1 MKRMIFICILFIVT
15 IIGCILEGRYVCK
28 TFLYL
33 EDRLYY
39 IKQQLQKNT
48 ENMNTEE
55 NIKLLKELHAEW
67 TEKKKVLKIFVW
79 HTNLKDV
86 EVGLSRIQSYTAEN
100 DFTEAYTEI
109 QNLIDFS
116 KHFRQDYEL
125 NLQNIF

>member
-1 MKRMIFICILFIVT
+1 
-15 IIGCILEGRYVCK
+15 
-28 TFLYL
+28 
-33 EDRLYY
+33 
-39 IKQQLQKNT
+39 
-48 ENMNTEE
+48 MNTEE